1 VTTLPFLYVRML
13 RHRVAAMVWTFMLLA
28 PAYRVGLERFS
39 WEYVWAAVALAS
51 SYVAAT
57 TVNDVADREID
68 ALNHPR
74 DRGRP
79 LVSGDARERDLYR
92 LHVAAALLAIV
103 AAALVGI
110 AAVGLTMVSLA
121 IGWTYSLAPARLS
134 HRTWLA
140 PVALAAAYVAVPY
153 GLGLTAAG
161 VSPSSGD
168 ALFCAGLSSLFV
180 SRIVLKDFRDRRGD
194 AAYGK
199 PTMLL
204 RFGKTA
210 TCATSLVA
218 LALGDALLLLF
229 LRPPLVFGIVLQAF
243 VAAIG
248 SRLLALWR
256 AADPRA
262 EQLAIG
268 LGARMGN
275 GLLLSVLAWLVLVAH
290 QATPAEGTAFVAAL
304 ALVFWLGYG
313 AVLSRPADAV
323 IAYKS

>member
-1 VTTLPFLYVRML
+1 VTALPFLYVRML

-28 PAYRVGLERFS
+28 PAYRVGLERFAS
-39 WEYVWAAVALAS
+39 EYLWAVAALAS

-68 ALNHPR
+68 ALNHPS

-79 LVSGDARERDLYR
+79 LVTGDARERELYL
-92 LHVAAALLAIV
+92 LHVVAALLAIV
-103 AAALVGI
+103 AASFVGI
-110 AAVGLTMVSLA
+110 AAVGLTVLSLG
-121 IGWTYSLAPARLS
+121 IGWAYSLPPVRLA

-153 GLGLTAAG
+153 ALGLMAAG
-161 VSPSSGD
+161 VSPVAGD
-168 ALFCAGLSSLFV
+168 VIFCAGLVSLFV

-199 PTMLL
+199 PTILL

-210 TCATSLVA
+210 TCATSLAA
-218 LALGDALLLLF
+218 LALGDVLLLIF
-229 LRPPLVFGIVLQAF
+229 LRPPLVLGLVLQTF

-256 AADPRA
+256 ASDPRA

-275 GLLLSVLAWLVLVAH
+275 GLLLAVLAWLVLSAH
-290 QATPAEGTAFVAAL
+290 GATRAEATTFLVAL
-304 ALVFWLGYG
+304 ATVFWLGYA
-313 AVLSRPADAV
+313 AVVARPADAV
-323 IAYKS
+323 IAYKG

>member
-1 VTTLPFLYVRML
+1 VTALPFLYVRML

-39 WEYVWAAVALAS
+39 WDYVWAAVALAS

-79 LVSGDARERDLYR
+79 LVTGDAREIDLYR
-92 LHVAAALLAIV
+92 LHVVAALLAI
-103 AAALVGI
+103 AAASLLGI
-110 AAVGLTMVSLA
+110 AAVALTLASLA
-121 IGWTYSLAPARLS
+121 IGWAYSLAPLRLS
-134 HRTWLA
+134 YRTWLA
-140 PVALAAAYVAVPY
+140 PAALAAAYVAVPY
-153 GLGLTAAG
+153 GLGLRAAG
-161 VSPSSGD
+161 AYPSTGD
-168 ALFCAGLSSLFV
+168 VVFCAALSSLFV

-194 AAYGK
+194 AACGK

-204 RFGKTA
+204 RFGKTL
-210 TCATSLVA
+210 TCATSLAA
-218 LALGDALLLLF
+218 LALGDALLLVV
-229 LRPPLVFGIVLQAF
+229 LRPPLVLGVVLQAF

-275 GLLLSVLAWLVLVAH
+275 GLLLSVLAWLVLAAH
-290 QATPAEGTAFVAAL
+290 KASPAEGTAFVIAL
-304 ALVFWLGYG
+304 AAVFWLGYG
-313 AVLSRPADAV
+313 AVLARPADAV
-323 IAYKS
+323 IAYKG